1 MYHMRPLTLCM
12 LFAYIFLANSSDPT
26 FEIVTGNCT
35 NPPVSELIL
44 QRRLRSEAPPKPGHL
59 EQLVTWSG
67 DETIYCVTVLS
78 PNQTEKHS
86 TAQITAGGLNFRFA
100 DILLKSEPGFGL
112 KYDVN
117 LYGKVQ

>member
-59 EQLVTWSG
+59 EQLVSSFKADLNPFTPKG
-67 DETIYCVTVLS
+67 DGKYYLFRKLLCLVNIIRLLS
-78 PNQTEKHS
+78 IRHKPQPS
-86 TAQITAGGLNFRFA
+86 RGWPYF
-100 DILLKSEPGFGL
+100 
-112 KYDVN
+112 
-117 LYGKVQ
+117 